1 LKKQDKYIIRAGILG
16 MSVYHDNIDAH
27 IQLVDIDTGE
37 SFSLPVS
44 KGFLEEYWHDFS
56 KGAKKLELEVRIV

>member
-1 LKKQDKYIIRAGILG
+1 